1 MIKPRKEMPRRNKV
15 EIDLSSPDGNV
26 FVLMAYVKRFCQ
38 ELGREDDAKKLID
51 EMMSGH
57 YYNAVQVL
65 EREFGEFIILY
76 R

>member
-1 MIKPRKEMPRRNKV
+1 MIKPRKEMPRKTKI

-26 FVLMAYVKRFCQ
+26 FVLMSYVNQFCKQ
-38 ELGREDDAKKLID
+38 LDRDPKPLIK
-51 EMMSGH
+51 EMTLGH

-65 EREFGEFIILY
+65 EREFGDFVILY

>member
-1 MIKPRKEMPRRNKV
+1 MIKPRSQKPRKNKI

-26 FVLMAYVKRFCQ
+26 FVLMSYVNQFCKQ
-38 ELGREDDAKKLID
+38 LDRDSKPLIE

-57 YYNAVQVL
+57 YYNAVRVL
-65 EREFGEFIILY
+65 EREFGEFVIIY